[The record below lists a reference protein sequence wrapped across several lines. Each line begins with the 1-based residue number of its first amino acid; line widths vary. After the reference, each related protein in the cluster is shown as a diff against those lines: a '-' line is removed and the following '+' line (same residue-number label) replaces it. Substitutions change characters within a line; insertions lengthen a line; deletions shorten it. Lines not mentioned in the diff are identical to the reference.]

1 MRVRKISRVH
11 EDLVDIIRKVAA
23 VTNITNIENF
33 VEYGTDEIDS
43 FLSWIHKVNIKGV
56 RDGVLVNIK
65 VMIKWHSN
73 PIDRKCFR
81 ASYHREYVFYEIIV
95 PNVIKLQR
103 GFSIIEGLKIKFPNC
118 ALASIV
124 HDKETI
130 AIYMSND
137 TRPLDRF
144 QKIDFAHT
152 SLVLK
157 NLAKLHALSFA
168 LQKLYPDDFEMIRN
182 LCAKDIQYADL
193 ESIPKCLISYYK
205 SSINVISKPVAKA
218 KLEVITPNI
227 LALLNKCSAPVP
239 NYSTICHG
247 DCWNNNI
254 LFKYQGKRPVDVL
267 FVDYQLVRYASPVT
281 DISYFLYMSADQKL
295 LSKHYYQLLDIYFGT
310 LTAVLR
316 QCNLNIDD
324 IYPRNIFLRHL
335 RDYSVLGL
343 LEALISLKITTA
355 ETEDALKIT
364 DMKYHA
370 EEPCQYETQN
380 QSMYV
385 ERVNGVV
392 TDFFERNYSL
402 DAILKQ

>member
-1 MRVRKISRVH
+1 
-11 EDLVDIIRKVAA
+11 
-23 VTNITNIENF
+23 
-33 VEYGTDEIDS
+33 
-43 FLSWIHKVNIKGV
+43 
-56 RDGVLVNIK
+56 
-65 VMIKWHSN
+65 
-73 PIDRKCFR
+73 
-81 ASYHREYVFYEIIV
+81 
-95 PNVIKLQR
+95 
-103 GFSIIEGLKIKFPNC
+103 
-118 ALASIV
+118 
-124 HDKETI
+124 
-130 AIYMSND
+130 MSND

-218 KLEVITPNI
+218 KLEDITPNI